1 MALDGA
7 CRDQTITRETW
18 QDLSPDL
25 QAAVAQR
32 IIVNDEHKLLFCPV
46 PLTATGPWMKVMYM
60 LGQHGQHV
68 QDMAD
73 IPSNELANR
82 ENFVYLSS
90 YSPSEQEERV
100 ASYLKF
106 MVARHP
112 FIRMATAYKMKFEAD
127 NAFFHERY
135 GKEIV
140 QLYRSGATGKETGS
154 NVKFTEFI
162 EYLLHLEDVEEMNE
176 HWQPL
181 QALCRLCEVSY
192 DYILHYETLAADA
205 SELLTEAGLSRQVP
219 ALPHDTWDLVSTQ
232 YVNTLFQQ
240 ITPAWI
246 GQLVLKYQ
254 DDFTMLSYGSIF

>member
-1 MALDGA
+1 M
-7 CRDQTITRETW
+7 
-18 QDLSPDL
+18 
-25 QAAVAQR
+25 QAILAQR
-32 IIVNDEHKLLFCPV
+32 IIVNDQHKLLFCPV

-60 LGQHGQHV
+60 LERGQHI

-73 IPSNELANR
+73 IPSKELANR
-82 ENFVYLSS
+82 ENFAYLSS

-100 ASYLKF
+100 SSYLKF

-112 FIRMATAYKMKFEAD
+112 FIRLATAYKMKFEAN

-140 QLYRSGATGKETGS
+140 QLYRSRATGQETGS
-154 NVKFTEFI
+154 DVKFTEFV

-181 QALCRLCEVSY
+181 QALCRPCEVGY
-192 DYILHYETLAADA
+192 DYILHYETLSTD
-205 SELLTEAGLSRQVP
+205 SSQLLTEAGLSRQVP
-219 ALPHDTWDLVSTQ
+219 TLPHDVWDHVSTQ
-232 YVNTLFQQ
+232 YVNTLFQH

-246 GQLVLKYQ
+246 GQLVHKYQ
-254 DDFTMLSYGSIF
+254 DDFAMFSYGSIF